1 MQLFRPT
8 FVSFLIIT
16 FLSQGLHS
24 KSLVDRPL
32 RKSFSDLTLI
42 HCSDPEH
49 RHPPM
54 NLPESGED
62 IQTLILVL
70 KESAPAIP
78 DALLFINFPLSSVS
92 YSFDF
97 ISQGSDSDKH
107 HPARAPPWFEV

>member
-1 MQLFRPT
+1 MRLFRT
-8 FVSFLIIT
+8 IFVSFLIIT

-24 KSLVDRPL
+24 KSLVDKPL
-32 RKSFSDLTLI
+32 RNSFSDLI

-49 RHPPM
+49 THPPM

-62 IQTLILVL
+62 IQSFVLVL

-78 DALLFINFPLSSVS
+78 DELLIINFPLSFDS
-92 YSFDF
+92 YSLDF
-97 ISQGSDSDKH
+97 YSQGRDSDKH

>member
-1 MQLFRPT
+1 MRLFRPT

-24 KSLVDRPL
+24 KSLVDKPL
-32 RKSFSDLTLI
+32 RKSFSALTLF
-42 HCSDPEH
+42 HCSDPE
-49 RHPPM
+49 HPPM

-62 IQTLILVL
+62 IQSLVLVL

-78 DALLFINFPLSSVS
+78 DALWFINFPLSSDS
-92 YSFDF
+92 DSLDFYSE
-97 ISQGSDSDKH
+97 GRDSDKH

>member
-1 MQLFRPT
+1 MRLFRPT

-24 KSLVDRPL
+24 KSLVDKPL

-62 IQTLILVL
+62 IQTLILLL
-70 KESAPAIP
+70 KESAPAIL
-78 DALLFINFPLSSVS
+78 DALWFINFPLSYDS
-92 YSFDF
+92 YSMDF
-97 ISQGSDSDKH
+97 YFHGRDSDKH

>member
-1 MQLFRPT
+1 MRLIRLIS
-8 FVSFLIIT
+8 VSFLIIT

-54 NLPESGED
+54 NLPESDED

-70 KESAPAIP
+70 KESVSAIP
-78 DALLFINFPLSSVS
+78 DALWFINFPLSSDS
-92 YSFDF
+92 YLLNLYF
-97 ISQGSDSDKH
+97 QGRDSDKH
-107 HPARAPPWFEV
+107 NPARAPPWFEV

>member
-1 MQLFRPT
+1 MRLFRPT

-24 KSLVDRPL
+24 KSLVDKPL

-54 NLPESGED
+54 NLPESDED
-62 IQTLILVL
+62 IQSFVLFL
-70 KESAPAIP
+70 KELPPAIP
-78 DALLFINFPLSSVS
+78 DSLWFINFPLSSDS
-92 YSFDF
+92 YSLDF
-97 ISQGSDSDKH
+97 YSQRRDSDKH

>member
-1 MQLFRPT
+1 MRLFRPI

-32 RKSFSDLTLI
+32 RKSFSDLILI

-62 IQTLILVL
+62 IQSFVLVL
-70 KESAPAIP
+70 KESAPALP
-78 DALLFINFPLSSVS
+78 DALWFINFPLSSDS
-92 YSFDF
+92 YSLDF
-97 ISQGSDSDKH
+97 YSQGRDSDKH

>member
-1 MQLFRPT
+1 MRLFRPT

-32 RKSFSDLTLI
+32 RKSFSDLILI

-62 IQTLILVL
+62 IQTSILVL
-70 KESAPAIP
+70 KEAAPALLV
-78 DALLFINFPLSSVS
+78 ALWFISFPLFSDS
-92 YSFDF
+92 YSLNFY
-97 ISQGSDSDKH
+97 SQGRDSDKH
-107 HPARAPPWFEV
+107 HPARAPPLLEV

>member
-1 MQLFRPT
+1 MRLFRPT

-24 KSLVDRPL
+24 KSLVDSPL
-32 RKSFSDLTLI
+32 RKSFSDLILI

-54 NLPESGED
+54 NLPESDED

-70 KESAPAIP
+70 KESASTIP
-78 DALLFINFPLSSVS
+78 DALWLINFPLSSDS
-92 YSFDF
+92 Y
-97 ISQGSDSDKH
+97 
-107 HPARAPPWFEV
+107 

>member
-1 MQLFRPT
+1 MWLFGPT

-32 RKSFSDLTLI
+32 WKSFSDLTLI

-54 NLPESGED
+54 NLPESEED
-62 IQTLILVL
+62 IQTFVLVL
-70 KESAPAIP
+70 KESAQAIP
-78 DALLFINFPLSSVS
+78 DALWFINYPLSYDS
-92 YSFDF
+92 YSLDF
-97 ISQGSDSDKH
+97 HSQGKDSDKH

>member
-1 MQLFRPT
+1 MRLFRLIY
-8 FVSFLIIT
+8 VSFLIST

-54 NLPESGED
+54 NLPESDED
-62 IQTLILVL
+62 IQTFVLVL
-70 KESAPAIP
+70 KESVPAIP
-78 DALLFINFPLSSVS
+78 NALWFINFPLSTDSDTL
-92 YSFDF
+92 DF
-97 ISQGSDSDKH
+97 YSQGRDSDKH